1 MKKRD
6 NRPQDDG
13 WQDYPEDFSV
23 HYDDDFGDPAPQ
35 DDYGYDDS
43 GYNDGYADDDSGY
56 DGYDD
61 GSYNDN
67 RYDDGYGGYDD
78 GYDNGYDGGYDDG
91 YDDGGYNSGGYQSDN
106 GYDNGY
112 DNYDDGGY
120 GDEPPE
126 PSRKQRRR
134 KDKGGGGKPPKKK
147 RHPIGC
153 LWSILWKLLILAV
166 VAVIGFTGFLFARL
180 ESVDFPS
187 GSELG
192 ANTSVSQFGVYNIAL
207 FGVDARDYS
216 TNARSDAIMILTV
229 DTGSGKLK
237 LSTLM
242 RDTLVSVPGYGDM
255 KLTEAYAYGGPE
267 LAVQTI
273 NQNFGLDITE
283 YATVTFKAMAEIIDA
298 AGGVEVE
305 LTEEER
311 VSANG
316 SIWEQWDACG
326 MDADYIDSAGKQVL
340 SGTQAVAYARIRHV
354 GNADY
359 QRTSRQRIVLTALI
373 DQLLSHP
380 TRVPQTLMT
389 AEDVVETSLSQGD
402 LMKLMPVVL
411 HGVQVESTRFPVNAD
426 IISDSYY
433 VGNAACIY
441 ADMDATR
448 QKLHDFIYNDIDP
461 TTDSDRRSNG
471 EDVG

>member
-1 MKKRD
+1 MKRND
-6 NRPQDDG
+6 RRQDDS
-13 WQDYPEDFSV
+13 WQDYPEGQEDFSV
-23 HYDDDFGDPAPQ
+23 HYEDDFGEPQ
-35 DDYGYDDS
+35 DT
-43 GYNDGYADDDSGY
+43 
-56 DGYDD
+56 
-61 GSYNDN
+61 
-67 RYDDGYGGYDD
+67 
-78 GYDNGYDGGYDDG
+78 YDDG
-91 YDDGGYNSGGYQSDN
+91 YDDGYGDSGGYSDTAYDGGYAASYSE
-106 GYDNGY
+106 GYDDSYNDGY
-112 DNYDDGGY
+112 DDGYSDYDGGY
-120 GDEPPE
+120 GYDDGCGGYDSYDGGGYDDGAYYDESPE
-126 PSRKQRRR
+126 PGPSPKKRRR
-134 KDKGGGGKPPKKK
+134 EKKAREGKPAKPKKK
-147 RHPIGC
+147 LRPFGC

-166 VAVIGFTGFLFARL
+166 VAVVGFTGFLFVRL
-180 ESVDFPS
+180 EPVDFPP
-187 GSELG
+187 GTELG
-192 ANTSVSQFGVYNIAL
+192 ANTSISQSGIRNIAL

-216 TNARSDAIMILTV
+216 TNARSDAIMILSVNTG
-229 DTGSGKLK
+229 TGSLK

-283 YATVTFKAMAEIIDA
+283 YATVTFAGMAEIIDA

-305 LTEEER
+305 ITEEER

-326 MDADYIDSAGKQVL
+326 MEEDYIESAGRQVL

-373 DQLLSHP
+373 DQLLTHP
-380 TRVPQTLMT
+380 YKIPQTLMA
-389 AEDVVETSLSQGD
+389 AEDAVETSLDQAN
-402 LMKLMPVVL
+402 LLQLAPVVL
-411 HGVQVESTRFPVNAD
+411 HGIEVDTARFPLNAD
-426 IISDSYY
+426 IISDAYY

-441 ADMDATR
+441 ADMDSTR
-448 QKLHDFIYNDIDP
+448 SALYDFIYNDINP

-471 EDVG
+471 EDV

>member
-1 MKKRD
+1 MKRND
-6 NRPQDDG
+6 RRQDDS
-13 WQDYPEDFSV
+13 WQDYPEGQEDFSV
-23 HYDDDFGDPAPQ
+23 HYEDDFGEPQ
-35 DDYGYDDS
+35 DTYD
-43 GYNDGYADDDSGY
+43 

-61 GSYNDN
+61 GYGDSGGYSDTAYDCGYAASYSEGYDDSYNDGYDDGYSDYDGGYG
-67 RYDDGYGGYDD
+67 YDDGYGGYDSYD
-78 GYDNGYDGGYDDG
+78 GGGYDDG
-91 YDDGGYNSGGYQSDN
+91 AYYDES
-106 GYDNGY
+106 
-112 DNYDDGGY
+112 
-120 GDEPPE
+120 PE
-126 PSRKQRRR
+126 PGPSPKKRRR
-134 KDKGGGGKPPKKK
+134 EKKAREGKPAKPKKK
-147 RHPIGC
+147 FRPLGC
-153 LWSILWKLLILAV
+153 LWSILWKLLILAI
-166 VAVIGFTGFLFARL
+166 VAVVGFTGFLFVRL
-180 ESVDFPS
+180 EPVDFPS
-187 GSELG
+187 GTELG
-192 ANTSVSQFGVYNIAL
+192 ANTSISQSGIHNIAL

-216 TNARSDAIMILTV
+216 TNARSDAIMILSVNTG
-229 DTGSGKLK
+229 TGSLK

-283 YATVTFKAMAEIIDA
+283 YATVTFAGMAEIIDA

-305 LTEEER
+305 ITEEER

-326 MDADYIDSAGKQVL
+326 MEEDYIESAGRQVL

-373 DQLLSHP
+373 DQLLTHP
-380 TRVPQTLMT
+380 YKIPQTLMA
-389 AEDVVETSLSQGD
+389 AEDAVETSLDQAD
-402 LMKLMPVVL
+402 LLQLMPVVL
-411 HGVQVESTRFPVNAD
+411 HGIDVDSARFPLNAD
-426 IISDSYY
+426 IISDAYY

-441 ADMDATR
+441 ADMDSTR
-448 QKLHDFIYNDIDP
+448 SALYDFIYNDINP

-471 EDVG
+471 EDV